1 MYLGLTPELERWMN
15 LRGNPARLW
24 RFVYV
29 LALLALPLIVG
40 GG

>member
-1 MYLGLTPELERWMN
+1 MHLGLTPELERWMN

-24 RFVYV
+24 RIFYV

-40 GG
+40 GR